1 MIRFYIKSVRLCE
14 FPFTRVD
21 SVTCRLWFKPALNL
35 SVAEKEANEVKCP
48 PCKRLVHHLNWQ
60 KKKTASESPVRKIKR
75 QDPPSRARLQH
86 MSPHSQQKR
95 KKLAQYQ
102 RTNNIRKLKK
112 YEDSEIVL
120 DAEQSTEM
128 CSVME
133 VTPPE
138 DLEKLFKEGDEH
150 GVGDLLKSI
159 WYTDKDRQK
168 TEFCDDQEHNSE

>member
-1 MIRFYIKSVRLCE
+1 
-14 FPFTRVD
+14 
-21 SVTCRLWFKPALNL
+21 
-35 SVAEKEANEVKCP
+35 
-48 PCKRLVHHLNWQ
+48 
-60 KKKTASESPVRKIKR
+60 
-75 QDPPSRARLQH
+75 
-86 MSPHSQQKR
+86 MSPHSQQKH

-112 YEDSEIVL
+112 YEDSEVVL

-128 CSVME
+128 CSIME
-133 VTPPE
+133 ATAPE